1 MTPLTRRTFLK
12 TLALT
17 GTSLTLGVGLTACG
31 SNDDDDTPPPTA
43 SSLRFAVLSDLH
55 IYDTSLGSSGTAFES
70 YLSADRKMLLQSR
83 EILESMVASLLAVAG
98 LQMVII
104 PGDLTKDGERV
115 CHELVIHLLQPLRAA
130 GIAVYVVPGNHD
142 INNPHAV
149 AFEGDSTRAVENISP
164 DDFASLYADFG
175 YDAALYRHENSLS
188 YIVEPVTGVW
198 LVALDS
204 CQYEDNASLGS
215 PVTAGALSDDLLGW
229 LQPLLTEAQRQGKRV
244 FGMLHHGVVAHFAS
258 QPNFFAEYLLEEY
271 ETVGQLLSEYGLNL
285 VFTGHFH
292 AQDVALAD
300 YNGDGSQRMYDV
312 QTGSCVTAP
321 CPWRLV
327 DLSVA
332 AGTYQIHSFF
342 VDSLASISDF
352 ASYQASFVLEG
363 MYSLYTSYL
372 GAMGVSGESLV
383 QLAGLAASLH
393 VAHYRG
399 DEAPDAATL
408 GQIQALA
415 GSSDAQTA
423 MLGQALYA
431 LAVDPGLADNDLTFN
446 QDGAELAFNGLWRR
460 WLSQASA

>member
-17 GTSLTLGVGLTACG
+17 GTSLTLGLGLTACG
-31 SNDDDDTPPPTA
+31 SDDDDGDNPAA

-55 IYDTSLGSSGTAFES
+55 VYDTSLGSSGSAFER
-70 YLSADRKMLLQSR
+70 YLAADRKMLLQSR
-83 EILESMVASLLAVAG
+83 EILESMVASLLAVEG

-115 CHELVIHLLQPLRAA
+115 CHELAIRLLQPLRDA

-149 AFEGDSTRAVENISP
+149 AFDGDSTTAVENISP
-164 DDFASLYADFG
+164 DDFASLYGDFG
-175 YDAALYRHENSLS
+175 YASALYRHDNSLS

-204 CQYEDNASLGS
+204 CKYDDNASLGS
-215 PVTAGALSDDLLGW
+215 PETSGALSDDLLGW
-229 LQPLLTEAQRQGKRV
+229 LQPLLAEAQNQGKRV

-258 QPNFFAEYLLEEY
+258 QPNFFAEYLLDDY

-292 AQDVALAD
+292 AQDAALAD
-300 YNGDGSQRMYDV
+300 YNGDGSLLMYDV
-312 QTGSCVTAP
+312 ETGSCVTDP

-332 AGTYQIHSFF
+332 AGTYEIQSHF
-342 VDSLASISDF
+342 VDSLPSDSDF
-352 ASYQASFVLEG
+352 ASYKTRFALEG

-372 GAMGVSGESLV
+372 GSMGVSGETLV
-383 QLAGLAASLH
+383 QLASLAASLH
-393 VAHYRG
+393 VAHYQG
-399 DEAPDAATL
+399 DETPDATTL

-431 LAVDPGLADNDLTFN
+431 LAVDPGLADNDLSLS
-446 QDGAELAFNGLWRR
+446 QAGSLAAMHGLWRR
-460 WLSQASA
+460 LLGQATA

>member
-17 GTSLTLGVGLTACG
+17 GTSLTLGLGLTACG
-31 SNDDDDTPPPTA
+31 SEDDDNPPPTA

-55 IYDTSLGSSGTAFES
+55 IYDTSLGSSGSAFDS
-70 YLSADRKMLLQSR
+70 YLAADRKMLLQSR
-83 EILESMVASLLAVAG
+83 EILESMVASLLAVDG

-115 CHELVIHLLQPLRAA
+115 CHELVIRLLQPLREA

-142 INNPHAV
+142 INNPHAL
-149 AFEGDSTRAVENISP
+149 AFDGDSTRAVENVSA
-164 DDFASLYADFG
+164 DDFASLYGDFG
-175 YDAALYRHENSLS
+175 YASARHRHDNSLS
-188 YIVEPVTGVW
+188 YIAEPVPGVW

-204 CQYEDNASLGS
+204 CQYQDNASLGS

-229 LQPLLTEAQRQGKRV
+229 LQPLLAEAQHQGKRV

-258 QPNFFAEYLLEEY
+258 QADFFAEYLLAEY
-271 ETVGQLLSEYGLNL
+271 QTVGQLLSEYGLNL

-300 YNGDGSQRMYDV
+300 YNGDGSQQMYDV

-332 AGTYQIHSFF
+332 AGTYQIRSFF
-342 VDSLASISDF
+342 VDRLVSISDF

-363 MYSLYTSYL
+363 MYSLYTHYL
-372 GAMGVSGESLV
+372 GNLGVSGESLQ

-408 GQIQALA
+408 SQLAALA
-415 GSSDAQTA
+415 QNPDAQTA

-431 LAVDPGLADNDLTFN
+431 LAVDPGLADNELTVN
-446 QDGAELAFNGLWRR
+446 QDGAQVAVNGLWRR